1 MRKVFFPYS
10 ASTLLEKKKNAR
22 IDPRTVAKLN
32 FELKKFAGPQKLPTI
47 TATVLRGVLD
57 DKVTKKD
64 AGGNYF
70 GFSSARHSGGVVIGQ
85 MRRLQNGWPIA
96 VQALFDVEDAANGPF
111 NTLVLGFCTA
121 EEQYGPLL
129 VSYHSIME
137 LSTEA
142 FRKYEKIAYPSL
154 DDAKVMATACSELIA
169 GVITDDNCGI
179 SNFSNAKMNGSQNFL
194 YFDPGI
200 KPGRR
205 AVQRN
210 SDSSG
215 SGTVVQESG
224 RPTVVGETPTHKRK
238 SALPKS
244 KKNSAATTL
253 QQSVPVINVEEP
265 EPITKRPR
273 ASVTRAEETTPTSQ
287 RPQPQS
293 SQFETE
299 LAVLK
304 AKSEASKALHDA
316 QVELAR
322 RTETV
327 MRLEDLRERDDA
339 ARDESI
345 RDRIRQE
352 SERDAYESKLATAQ
366 RATLEAVMRS
376 HKEAQIREDAERK
389 DATKALADS
398 NRGALAIAERVNAQ
412 HFEHTLALQSG
423 KAALAQAPAISKEDS
438 FKVFLDRIGYTEHF
452 DLLWNAGVKSAKA
465 IAALPEK
472 HLMDLGL
479 TNIEVYLLK
488 NEATEE

>member
-1 MRKVFFPYS
+1 MAAVPTGDEVEESEEPGGAAAAPTGDDGEKSEEPSNLAAAPTGDEVEESEEPSSAATAPTGDDGGDSEEPQLGTLLDFYKDGNITVPSSICIGGVINECDPRCPYTWSFGLERELAYSEFYVTMKKVGKILFPYS

-32 FELKKFAGPQKLPTI
+32 FDLKKFVGPQKLPTI

-64 AGGNYF
+64 A
-70 GFSSARHSGGVVIGQ
+70 
-85 MRRLQNGWPIA
+85 
-96 VQALFDVEDAANGPF
+96 E
-111 NTLVLGFCTA
+111 
-121 EEQYGPLL
+121 
-129 VSYHSIME
+129 
-137 LSTEA
+137 
-142 FRKYEKIAYPSL
+142 
-154 DDAKVMATACSELIA
+154 
-169 GVITDDNCGI
+169 
-179 SNFSNAKMNGSQNFL
+179 
-194 YFDPGI
+194 
-200 KPGRR
+200 
-205 AVQRN
+205 
-210 SDSSG
+210 G

-224 RPTVVGETPTHKRK
+224 RPTVVAETPTHKRK
-238 SALPKS
+238 SSLPKL
-244 KKNSAATTL
+244 KKNSACTTL
-253 QQSVPVINVEEP
+253 QQSVPVIDVEET
-265 EPITKRPR
+265 EPTTKRPR

-287 RPQPQS
+287 RAQPQN

-316 QVELAR
+316 QVELAKQ
-322 RTETV
+322 TETV
-327 MRLEDLRERDDA
+327 KRLEDLRERDDA

-352 SERDAYESKLATAQ
+352 SVRDAYESKLATAQ
-366 RATLEAVMRS
+366 KATLEAVMRS

-389 DATKALADS
+389 ETTKALADS

-423 KAALAQAPAISKEDS
+423 KAVIAQAPAVSKEDG
-438 FKVFLDRIGYTEHF
+438 FKVFLDRIGYTGHF

-465 IAALPEK
+465 ITALPEK

>member
-1 MRKVFFPYS
+1 VRKVFFPYS

-215 SGTVVQESG
+215 SGTVVHESG

-238 SALPKS
+238 SALPK
-244 KKNSAATTL
+244 
-253 QQSVPVINVEEP
+253 
-265 EPITKRPR
+265 
-273 ASVTRAEETTPTSQ
+273 
-287 RPQPQS
+287 
-293 SQFETE
+293 
-299 LAVLK
+299 
-304 AKSEASKALHDA
+304 
-316 QVELAR
+316 
-322 RTETV
+322 
-327 MRLEDLRERDDA
+327 
-339 ARDESI
+339 
-345 RDRIRQE
+345 
-352 SERDAYESKLATAQ
+352 
-366 RATLEAVMRS
+366 
-376 HKEAQIREDAERK
+376 
-389 DATKALADS
+389 
-398 NRGALAIAERVNAQ
+398 
-412 HFEHTLALQSG
+412 
-423 KAALAQAPAISKEDS
+423 
-438 FKVFLDRIGYTEHF
+438 
-452 DLLWNAGVKSAKA
+452 
-465 IAALPEK
+465 
-472 HLMDLGL
+472 
-479 TNIEVYLLK
+479 
-488 NEATEE
+488 